1 MTSPKL
7 SLSDFATYRLHRIV
21 KQFDRGIAQAYS
33 EALGLSL
40 SEARTLA
47 AIGEFGPFLVIDLAR
62 FANLDKSQA
71 SRAADHLI
79 KQGLVRR
86 EPSPTDGR
94 AVLISLSAE
103 GKPLFEKIM
112 RIASSRHETL
122 MSALSPQERAV
133 MELALGKLLAQAEA
147 ML

>member
-1 MTSPKL
+1 MTNPKL

-33 EALGLSL
+33 ETLGLSL

-112 RIASSRHETL
+112 RIAASRHETL
-122 MSALSPQERAV
+122 VSALSPKERAV
-133 MELALGKLLAQAEA
+133 MERALGKLLAQVEA

>member
-1 MTSPKL
+1 MTSPKP

-21 KQFDRGIAQAYS
+21 KQFDRGIARAYTD
-33 EALGLSL
+33 ELGLSL

-79 KQGLVRR
+79 KQGLVKR

-94 AVLISLSAE
+94 AVLISLSAT
-103 GKPLFEKIM
+103 GKPLYEKIM
-112 RIASSRHETL
+112 RVASGRHETL
-122 MSALSPQERAV
+122 MSALTTQERAV
-133 MELALGKLLAQAEA
+133 MERALGKLLAQVET

>member
-1 MTSPKL
+1 MTAPKL

-33 EALGLSL
+33 ETLGLSL

-103 GKPLFEKIM
+103 GKPLFEQIM

-133 MELALGKLLAQAEA
+133 MELALGKLLAQAES